1 MEFMK
6 DRRDEQHRRGG
17 GGDKMS
23 GYDPYPISF
32 QQFNKPGRKDRIKR
46 NNEKRNPQTEDT
58 E

>member
-1 MEFMK
+1 
-6 DRRDEQHRRGG
+6 
-17 GGDKMS
+17 MS